1 MTHNVDIIVFCFRFQ
16 ASGVSGL
23 PHHCGEVGGGG
34 RALGRCCSNSNKS
47 MGGTLLE
54 KDPTYSQPMTSRDG
68 HQAHGYNNNLVV
80 NGKRTDVA
88 LNSKAHETTHDG
100 SKIGNAANVVGKAK
114 SNLNERISLSPH
126 STRVAAVGALAAIRA
141 QADANRRPNL
151 KNELE
156 PPASLAPPAHNM
168 SARHDHNN
176 SSALGGGSGGALIVH
191 PGLGKRDTTNSL
203 HGGLA
208 MVHVPPKSRILDIGK
223 RRVRRPFSVAEVEAL
238 VHAVEKLGTGRYGLH
253 TSMTYF

>member
-1 MTHNVDIIVFCFRFQ
+1 M
-16 ASGVSGL
+16 G
-23 PHHCGEVGGGG
+23 GGGG

-68 HQAHGYNNNLVV
+68 HQAHGYNNNV
-80 NGKRTDVA
+80 NGRRADVG
-88 LNSKAHETTHDG
+88 LNSKAHETLDG
-100 SKIGNAANVVGKAK
+100 SKIGNATNVGKAK

-156 PPASLAPPAHNM
+156 PPASLAPPAHNV

-176 SSALGGGSGGALIVH
+176 NALGGGAGGALIVH
-191 PGLGKRDTTNSL
+191 PSVGKRDATNNL

-208 MVHVPPKSRILDIGK
+208 MVHLPQKSRILDIGK

-238 VHAVEKLGTGRYGLH
+238 VHAVEKLGTGRYGPR
-253 TSMTYF
+253 TNITYFENIHLETFENVVNI

>member
-1 MTHNVDIIVFCFRFQ
+1 
-16 ASGVSGL
+16 
-23 PHHCGEVGGGG
+23 
-34 RALGRCCSNSNKS
+34 

-68 HQAHGYNNNLVV
+68 HQAHGYTNNG
-80 NGKRTDVA
+80 NGKRMDVG
-88 LNSKAHETTHDG
+88 LNSKAHETPDG
-100 SKIGNAANVVGKAK
+100 SKIGNATNVGKAK

-156 PPASLAPPAHNM
+156 PPASLAPLAHNV

-176 SSALGGGSGGALIVH
+176 NALGGGAGGALGGGAGGALIVH
-191 PGLGKRDTTNSL
+191 PSVGKRDATNNL

-208 MVHVPPKSRILDIGK
+208 MVHVPQKSRILDIGK

-238 VHAVEKLGTGRYGLH
+238 VHAVEKLGTGRYGPR
-253 TSMTYF
+253 TNIAYFENILLETLRML